1 MPGLINRHTRAPL
14 TLQAARVSACV
25 NGLSVGIAASLTYY
39 NQEDHVVEGVF
50 CFKMNENTTVAA
62 FEARMLQGR
71 TITVHLKDRT
81 QVEHFNEILTGRIT
95 MTANQPNVLPPGKFA
110 LSEFHNAR
118 VFCSNLGTIRPHGTV
133 TILLSIS
140 SLMNTGTLGEA
151 KLHIPSVF
159 TPRYKKAQVKE
170 NEAQP
175 QQPQSQPQ
183 ASQTTSSSSNNTT
196 TEHLHRSLL
205 DIADE
210 VGENPQEY
218 EFEFQLEVIK

>member
-25 NGLSVGIAASLTYY
+25 NGLSVGVAASLTYY

-50 CFKMNENTTVAA
+50 CFKMSENTAVAA

-95 MTANQPNVLPPGKFA
+95 MTPNQPNVLPPGKFA

-118 VFCSNLGTIRPHGTV
+118 VFCANLGTIRPHGSV

-140 SLMNTGTLGEA
+140 SLLETGVNGEA
-151 KLHIPSVF
+151 KLHVPSVF
-159 TPRYKKAQVKE
+159 TPRFKKPQVRE
-170 NEAQP
+170 NAPQP
-175 QQPQSQPQ
+175 QQPT
-183 ASQTTSSSSNNTT
+183 QTSAMQGPSTSSTD
-196 TEHLHRSLL
+196 HMHRALL
-205 DIADE
+205 DIAEE
-210 VGENPQEY
+210 VGENLTEY
-218 EFEFQLEVIK
+218 EFEFPA